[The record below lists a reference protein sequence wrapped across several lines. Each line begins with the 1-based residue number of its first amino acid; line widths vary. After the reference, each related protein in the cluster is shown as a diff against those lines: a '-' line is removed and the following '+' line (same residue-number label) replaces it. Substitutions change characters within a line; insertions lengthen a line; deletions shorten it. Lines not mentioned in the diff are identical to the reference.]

1 MVGVNPEQNLT
12 KILTNKKIQ
21 TMETMVIVNGMTAH
35 RANVIF
41 AQTGYIYGF
50 ISMYYPFEE
59 YIGIYLKGCVSAEI
73 LLPSRHSERQA

>member
-1 MVGVNPEQNLT
+1 MP
-12 KILTNKKIQ
+12 ILSR
-21 TMETMVIVNGMTAH
+21 TA
-35 RANVIF
+35 
-41 AQTGYIYGF
+41 YKCCF

>member
-1 MVGVNPEQNLT
+1 MEFHFVSEMRYKCCVSET
-12 KILTNKKIQ
+12 KWNSILS
-21 TMETMVIVNGMTAH
+21 
-35 RANVIF
+35 R
-41 AQTGYIYGF
+41 TGYIYGF